1 MKLSKDTVAK
11 REQFIREAVRAN
23 PKITG
28 DQLQELLHQHFGK
41 RMRIGRLYEV
51 KNSVLDTLTEK
62 AKAYRYAGRNWSY

>member
-11 REQFIREAVRAN
+11 REEFIAQAVRTN

-41 RMRIGRLYEV
+41 RMRIGRLYAV
-51 KNSVLDTLTEK
+51 KNAALDGIKQDL
-62 AKAYRYAGRNWSY
+62 RRIS